1 MNRGKLPVVSLVVLL
16 AVVVAAICVP
26 WLSAY
31 AYYSPDWDYLN
42 GPPRL
47 RDGHLL
53 GTDYIGRDLLVR
65 LMWGCRISLLVALLA
80 SLTSLSIGVL
90 WGVTAGYR
98 GGRLDAWM
106 MRTVDVLY
114 SVPFIPFVIVLT
126 VIFGRDVV
134 LLFIAIGAVSWLDI
148 ARIVRG
154 QTLSLRQR
162 EFVEAARVGG
172 MTSAQIIRRH
182 LIPNLIGIVLAYL
195 TLTIPTV
202 ILIEAFLSFLG
213 LGAQAPLTSLGV
225 MIADGASQMR
235 SHPQMLVYPAV
246 LLAVIVFCCN
256 RIGDALRDRF
266 DPTSGQGRG
275 HD

>member
-1 MNRGKLPVVSLVVLL
+1 MKRGSLPAASALVL
-16 AVVVAAICVP
+16 AVVVVAAICVP
-26 WLSAY
+26 WISAY
-31 AYYSPDWDYLN
+31 DYYSPSWDDLN
-42 GPPRL
+42 GAPRL
-47 RDGHLL
+47 ADGHLL
-53 GTDYIGRDLLVR
+53 GTDYLGRDLLVR

-90 WGVTAGYR
+90 WGVTAGYL

-126 VIFGRDVV
+126 VIFGREVL

-162 EFVEAARVGG
+162 EFIEAARVGG

-235 SHPQMLVYPAV
+235 SRPIMLVYPAV
-246 LLAVIVFCCN
+246 LLAVIVYCCN
-256 RIGDALRDRF
+256 RVGDALRDRF
-266 DPTSGQGRG
+266 DPTSGQG